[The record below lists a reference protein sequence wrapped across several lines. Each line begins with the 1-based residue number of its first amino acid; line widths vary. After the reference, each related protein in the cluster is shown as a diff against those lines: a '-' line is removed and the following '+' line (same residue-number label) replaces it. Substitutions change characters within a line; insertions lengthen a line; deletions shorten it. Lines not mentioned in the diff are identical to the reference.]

1 MTHNQNLGMND
12 AVLLASLLYSCFDL
26 QWEWDNFAGCARPI
40 HKWLLVSY
48 ACVITFRLTHL
59 LGSRAASLGSSDQ
72 AAGEFLLDLRH
83 KGAVPRAMLTF
94 TWVAAL
100 PFFAFLTVLG
110 TAWLWEVVRDTPQCV
125 PSSTHLWFSGFWLVL
140 CYLWITIHAVLG
152 VVAFVLERRVRRAE
166 GDLREIED
174 DDVRQRWGQVSNL
187 SGYSVLTEAVAP
199 TAAGGLTPAAIKALP
214 CEVAGGCNRSTSADQ
229 CECPICIMEVEQG
242 EMVRYLPGCGHRFH
256 KSCIDLWLLRRA
268 DCPLCKQHVFSTKDG
283 QWV

>member
-26 QWEWDNFAGCARPI
+26 SWEWDNFSTCAKPI
-40 HKWLLVSY
+40 HQWLLVSY

-59 LGSRAASLGSSDQ
+59 LGSRAASLGSSDR

-94 TWVAAL
+94 TWAAAL

-125 PSSTHLWFSGFWLVL
+125 PSSTHLWFSGFWLIL

-174 DDVRQRWGQVSNL
+174 DDVRQRWGQVSHL
-187 SGYSVLTEAVAP
+187 SGYEVLTEAV
-199 TAAGGLTPAAIKALP
+199 TASDRGRLTPAEIKALP
-214 CEVAGGCNRSTSADQ
+214 CEVAGCFRTTKADQ
-229 CECPICIMEVEQG
+229 CECPICIMEVEPG

-268 DCPLCKQHVFSTKDG
+268 DCPLCKQSVFSSKDG